1 MNDESKRAMA
11 IHRAILGYAR
21 ATAALTELRPTDA
34 EWGGANQLVDMILN
48 PGSMSVDQ
56 AFASQ
61 LLLRPA
67 VDEQMVPLLK
77 GRPYNGMVSGTY
89 QTGDQLLTF
98 AELEVADDGTH
109 NYTMRTTTGRMLA
122 ELGGVMDV
130 HAFDF
135 RAIGDQE
142 NTPVLTLKKAVR
154 HMVSQIAH
162 EEDARVLGR
171 IPDVEVRDNEETAE

>member
-1 MNDESKRAMA
+1 
-11 IHRAILGYAR
+11 
-21 ATAALTELRPTDA
+21 
-34 EWGGANQLVDMILN
+34 
-48 PGSMSVDQ
+48 MSVDQ

-61 LLLRPA
+61 LLLRSA
-67 VDEQMVPLLK
+67 VDEQTLPLLK

-154 HMVSQIAH
+154 DTVRYMVSQIAH
-162 EEDARVLGR
+162 EEDARVLGMM
-171 IPDVEVRDNEETAE
+171 PDVEVRDNEETAE